1 MLSDRQTRAMLAIC
15 TTILVAAALYFAR
28 SIFAPLA
35 FAIFMVALV
44 WPLQRA
50 LETKLPQAVA
60 LLLTL
65 LLTVAVVVAVSSM
78 VTWALS
84 VERAWLVGHAARFQ
98 TIYAEWARWL
108 EEHEIFVVGPL
119 TERFDVMWLVRLFQT
134 LVGHINTLVGFA
146 VLAFVFLMLALMETG
161 DFRERLALAS
171 KQAKGPDFAEV
182 GEEIAAKIRKYM
194 IVRTQMSVL
203 TGLAVWAWA
212 LFSGLELAPAW
223 GIIAFVV
230 NYIPFIGSFIA
241 TLLPSLFAVAQF
253 GTLHDSLFVFLGMF
267 AIQFAIGNYLEP
279 LVAGAALSI
288 SPLAVV
294 FAVFFFGFLWGMPGA
309 FLGVPILIAIL
320 MLCAH
325 YPSTSG
331 SRRSYQARQNLVSR
345 MKSRNNRGALG
356 KPFIDPRRGD
366 VETDVSSTKQHS
378 MLSLAGGL
386 LVEISLPKLFM
397 AWTLLLVVPGLL
409 LGLAPIAISD
419 WVRTLSDSIATLA
432 IGLWSILVLTF
443 VLALGWFGWRTL
455 FRLVENSFW
464 ALNSVVVQPGYAATR
479 EVLRQI
485 AENLFAKR
493 GSKDQYA
500 KLRAASA
507 IAAGLLIC
515 AVALL
520 VLYLVYPSA
529 ELFGSF
535 AEIGGWRSLIGVAL
549 ANSVVLIMGY
559 LAIGALI
566 WGVADAT
573 TAQPRDLTAF
583 EERPAGAK
591 TWRVVHL
598 SDVHVVGERYGFR
611 IESGRSGPRG
621 NERLKRVLA
630 ELEAIHA
637 KDPARSRPD
646 QRRHDR
652 RRHPCRMGRVP
663 RRHGGA
669 SQSRR
674 ARSDPSRQS
683 RSQHRRSC

>member
-1 MLSDRQTRAMLAIC
+1 
-15 TTILVAAALYFAR
+15 
-28 SIFAPLA
+28 
-35 FAIFMVALV
+35 
-44 WPLQRA
+44 
-50 LETKLPQAVA
+50 
-60 LLLTL
+60 
-65 LLTVAVVVAVSSM
+65 
-78 VTWALS
+78 
-84 VERAWLVGHAARFQ
+84 
-98 TIYAEWARWL
+98 
-108 EEHEIFVVGPL
+108 
-119 TERFDVMWLVRLFQT
+119 
-134 LVGHINTLVGFA
+134 
-146 VLAFVFLMLALMETG
+146 
-161 DFRERLALAS
+161 
-171 KQAKGPDFAEV
+171 
-182 GEEIAAKIRKYM
+182 
-194 IVRTQMSVL
+194 MSRI
-203 TGLAVWAWA
+203 
-212 LFSGLELAPAW
+212 E
-223 GIIAFVV
+223 
-230 NYIPFIGSFIA
+230 
-241 TLLPSLFAVAQF
+241 
-253 GTLHDSLFVFLGMF
+253 
-267 AIQFAIGNYLEP
+267 
-279 LVAGAALSI
+279 
-288 SPLAVV
+288 
-294 FAVFFFGFLWGMPGA
+294 
-309 FLGVPILIAIL
+309 
-320 MLCAH
+320 
-325 YPSTSG
+325 
-331 SRRSYQARQNLVSR
+331 
-345 MKSRNNRGALG
+345 KSRNNRGALG

-432 IGLWSILVLTF
+432 IGVWSILVLTF

-520 VLYLVYPSA
+520 ILYLVYPSA

-549 ANSVVLIMGY
+549 ANSIVMIMGY
-559 LAIGALI
+559 LAVGALI

-591 TWRVVHL
+591 TWRVAHL

-637 KDPARSRPD
+637 KDPLDLVLISGDMTDAGTPAEWAEFLD
-646 QRRHDR
+646 AM
-652 RRHPCRMGRVP
+652 C
-663 RRHGGA
+663 GA

-674 ARSDPSRQS
+674 ARADPSRQS
-683 RSQHRRSC
+683 RSQHRRSCQSRAHGFADEPQPALTPASYPLRHGRAARGPRPRCRARQTPPRQDARGIPRAASQQDGALRR

>member
-1 MLSDRQTRAMLAIC
+1 
-15 TTILVAAALYFAR
+15 
-28 SIFAPLA
+28 
-35 FAIFMVALV
+35 
-44 WPLQRA
+44 
-50 LETKLPQAVA
+50 
-60 LLLTL
+60 
-65 LLTVAVVVAVSSM
+65 
-78 VTWALS
+78 
-84 VERAWLVGHAARFQ
+84 
-98 TIYAEWARWL
+98 
-108 EEHEIFVVGPL
+108 
-119 TERFDVMWLVRLFQT
+119 
-134 LVGHINTLVGFA
+134 
-146 VLAFVFLMLALMETG
+146 
-161 DFRERLALAS
+161 
-171 KQAKGPDFAEV
+171 
-182 GEEIAAKIRKYM
+182 
-194 IVRTQMSVL
+194 
-203 TGLAVWAWA
+203 
-212 LFSGLELAPAW
+212 
-223 GIIAFVV
+223 
-230 NYIPFIGSFIA
+230 
-241 TLLPSLFAVAQF
+241 
-253 GTLHDSLFVFLGMF
+253 
-267 AIQFAIGNYLEP
+267 
-279 LVAGAALSI
+279 
-288 SPLAVV
+288 
-294 FAVFFFGFLWGMPGA
+294 
-309 FLGVPILIAIL
+309 
-320 MLCAH
+320 
-325 YPSTSG
+325 
-331 SRRSYQARQNLVSR
+331 

-432 IGLWSILVLTF
+432 IGVWSILVLTF

-464 ALNSVVVQPGYAATR
+464 ALNSVVVQPGYAATS

-559 LAIGALI
+559 LAVGALI

-583 EERPAGAK
+583 DERPAGA
-591 TWRVVHL
+591 RDMARRASLRRPCRRRALRL
-598 SDVHVVGERYGFR
+598 SHRERTIR
-611 IESGRSGPRG
+611 
-621 NERLKRVLA
+621 
-630 ELEAIHA
+630 
-637 KDPARSRPD
+637 PAR
-646 QRRHDR
+646 Q
-652 RRHPCRMGRVP
+652 
-663 RRHGGA
+663 
-669 SQSRR
+669 
-674 ARSDPSRQS
+674 
-683 RSQHRRSC
+683 

>member
-1 MLSDRQTRAMLAIC
+1 
-15 TTILVAAALYFAR
+15 
-28 SIFAPLA
+28 
-35 FAIFMVALV
+35 
-44 WPLQRA
+44 
-50 LETKLPQAVA
+50 
-60 LLLTL
+60 
-65 LLTVAVVVAVSSM
+65 
-78 VTWALS
+78 
-84 VERAWLVGHAARFQ
+84 
-98 TIYAEWARWL
+98 
-108 EEHEIFVVGPL
+108 
-119 TERFDVMWLVRLFQT
+119 
-134 LVGHINTLVGFA
+134 
-146 VLAFVFLMLALMETG
+146 
-161 DFRERLALAS
+161 
-171 KQAKGPDFAEV
+171 
-182 GEEIAAKIRKYM
+182 
-194 IVRTQMSVL
+194 
-203 TGLAVWAWA
+203 
-212 LFSGLELAPAW
+212 
-223 GIIAFVV
+223 
-230 NYIPFIGSFIA
+230 
-241 TLLPSLFAVAQF
+241 
-253 GTLHDSLFVFLGMF
+253 
-267 AIQFAIGNYLEP
+267 
-279 LVAGAALSI
+279 
-288 SPLAVV
+288 
-294 FAVFFFGFLWGMPGA
+294 
-309 FLGVPILIAIL
+309 
-320 MLCAH
+320 
-325 YPSTSG
+325 
-331 SRRSYQARQNLVSR
+331 

-386 LVEISLPKLFM
+386 LVEISLPKLLM

-432 IGLWSILVLTF
+432 IGVWSILVLTF

-515 AVALL
+515 AVALF

-549 ANSVVLIMGY
+549 ANSIVLIMGY
-559 LAIGALI
+559 LAVGALI

-583 EERPAGAK
+583 DERPAGAR

-621 NERLKRVLA
+621 NERLKLLLA

-637 KDPARSRPD
+637 KDPLDLVLISGDMTDAGTPAEWAEFLDAMAAHPNLAERVLILPGNHDLNIVDRANPARMDLPTSPN
-646 QRRHDR
+646 RRLRQLRILSAMDELQGGRVRVVELGR
-652 RRHPCRMGRVP
+652 RRLGKTLAEFLEPAQKKMVRFANEAKPLLSYALQRDL
-663 RRHGGA
+663 
-669 SQSRR
+669 Q
-674 ARSDPSRQS
+674 RQI
-683 RSQHRRSC
+683 

>member
-1 MLSDRQTRAMLAIC
+1 
-15 TTILVAAALYFAR
+15 
-28 SIFAPLA
+28 
-35 FAIFMVALV
+35 
-44 WPLQRA
+44 
-50 LETKLPQAVA
+50 
-60 LLLTL
+60 
-65 LLTVAVVVAVSSM
+65 
-78 VTWALS
+78 
-84 VERAWLVGHAARFQ
+84 
-98 TIYAEWARWL
+98 
-108 EEHEIFVVGPL
+108 
-119 TERFDVMWLVRLFQT
+119 
-134 LVGHINTLVGFA
+134 
-146 VLAFVFLMLALMETG
+146 
-161 DFRERLALAS
+161 
-171 KQAKGPDFAEV
+171 
-182 GEEIAAKIRKYM
+182 
-194 IVRTQMSVL
+194 
-203 TGLAVWAWA
+203 
-212 LFSGLELAPAW
+212 
-223 GIIAFVV
+223 
-230 NYIPFIGSFIA
+230 
-241 TLLPSLFAVAQF
+241 
-253 GTLHDSLFVFLGMF
+253 
-267 AIQFAIGNYLEP
+267 
-279 LVAGAALSI
+279 
-288 SPLAVV
+288 
-294 FAVFFFGFLWGMPGA
+294 
-309 FLGVPILIAIL
+309 
-320 MLCAH
+320 
-325 YPSTSG
+325 
-331 SRRSYQARQNLVSR
+331 

-356 KPFIDPRRGD
+356 KPFINPRRGD

-386 LVEISLPKLFM
+386 LVEISLPKLLM

-549 ANSVVLIMGY
+549 ANGVVMIMGY
-559 LAIGALI
+559 LAVGALI

-583 EERPAGAK
+583 EERPTGAK
-591 TWRVVHL
+591 TWRVAHL

-637 KDPARSRPD
+637 KAPLDLVLISGDMTDAGTPAEWAEFLDAMSAHPNLAERVLILPGNHDLNIVDRANPARMDLPTSPN
-646 QRRHDR
+646 RRLRQLRILSAMDELQGGRVRVVELGR
-652 RRHPCRMGRVP
+652 RRLGKSLAEFLEPHLNKMVRFADEAKPLLSYALPELWAKVFPLVLPPREEDGLGVILLNSNADTHFSFTNALGMVSAEQVRGIEIAAKQYPRACWIIGLHHHAVEYPRPAKALSERIGTALINGNWFVRKMQPLAGKVILMHGHRHIDWIGHCAGLVVVSAPSPVMEVTDEKSTGFYIHTLAIGTDGRLRLLSPERITVP
-663 RRHGGA
+663 GETHWEA
-669 SQSRR
+669 VTN
-674 ARSDPSRQS
+674 
-683 RSQHRRSC
+683 